1 MNIYL
6 VTNKSNQFISQ
17 QKIFIDEANADN
29 YILENHLEN
38 QKDLAY
44 KTKLLQKET
53 IQLKDELPP
62 SEKRIYVLSELSD
75 LAFYKRNIISGIKH
89 SHKIVGFYGTIAK
102 AEEDSATI
110 NRYRGNNMSKID
122 WIDIEDPVLTKSK
135 KNKP

>member
-110 NRYRGNNMSKID
+110 NGYRGNNMSKID

>member
-6 VTNKSNQFISQ
+6 VINKSNQFISQ

-29 YILENHLEN
+29 YILEN

-44 KTKLLQKET
+44 KTKLLHKET

-62 SEKRIYVLSELSD
+62 SEKTIYVLSELSD
-75 LAFYKRNIISGIKH
+75 MAYHRENIISGVKN
-89 SHKIVGFYGTIAK
+89 SSKIVGFYGTRAK
-102 AEEDSATI
+102 AEEDSTSLPT
-110 NRYRGNNMSKID
+110 YRGKNFTKID

>member
-29 YILENHLEN
+29 YILEN

-44 KTKLLQKET
+44 KTKLLHKET

-89 SHKIVGFYGTIAK
+89 SNKIVGFYGTIAK
-102 AEEDSATI
+102 AEEYSATI
-110 NRYRGNNMSKID
+110 NGYRGNNMSKID

>member
-6 VTNKSNQFISQ
+6 VINKSNQFISQ

-29 YILENHLEN
+29 YILEN

-44 KTKLLQKET
+44 KTKLLHKET

-62 SEKRIYVLSELSD
+62 SEKTIYVLSELSD
-75 LAFYKRNIISGIKH
+75 MAYHRENIISGVKN
-89 SHKIVGFYGTIAK
+89 SSKIVGFYGTIAK

-110 NRYRGNNMSKID
+110 NGYRGNNMSKID

>member
-29 YILENHLEN
+29 YILEN

-44 KTKLLQKET
+44 KTKLLHKET

-89 SHKIVGFYGTIAK
+89 SNKIVGFM
-102 AEEDSATI
+102 EQ
-110 NRYRGNNMSKID
+110 
-122 WIDIEDPVLTKSK
+122 
-135 KNKP
+135 

>member
-6 VTNKSNQFISQ
+6 VTNNSNQFISQ

-29 YILENHLEN
+29 YILEN

-44 KTKLLQKET
+44 KTKLLHKET

-89 SHKIVGFYGTIAK
+89 SNKIVGFYGTIAK

-110 NRYRGNNMSKID
+110 NGYRGNNMSKID